1 MKNIKVGSL
10 QFSGIRSKEKIAQ
23 LTDKFENYL
32 NKDYNI
38 ILKRI
43 PNEMNSKNNMFK
55 ILYYLTKK

>member
-55 ILYYLTKK
+55 ILNYLTKK